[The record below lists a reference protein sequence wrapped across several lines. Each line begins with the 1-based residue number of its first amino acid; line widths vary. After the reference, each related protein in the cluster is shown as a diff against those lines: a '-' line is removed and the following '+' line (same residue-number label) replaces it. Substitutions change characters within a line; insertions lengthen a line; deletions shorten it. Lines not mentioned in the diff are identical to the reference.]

1 METPDTLIISY
12 DPVVGKEPLL
22 AAIEQ
27 YNATILYSYKIINA
41 ISIRIPDETL
51 IEDAIEFF
59 SAVDGVLVV
68 SRDHIYQIDDP
79 VNKFDS

>member
-12 DPVVGKEPLL
+12 DVTIGKEPLL

-27 YNATILYSYKIINA
+27 YNATIVYSYNIINA
-41 ISIRIPDETL
+41 LCIRIPDGTQ

-59 SAVDGVLVV
+59 SAVDGVLEVN
-68 SRDHIYQIDDP
+68 RDQIIQIDDP
-79 VNKFDS
+79 LM